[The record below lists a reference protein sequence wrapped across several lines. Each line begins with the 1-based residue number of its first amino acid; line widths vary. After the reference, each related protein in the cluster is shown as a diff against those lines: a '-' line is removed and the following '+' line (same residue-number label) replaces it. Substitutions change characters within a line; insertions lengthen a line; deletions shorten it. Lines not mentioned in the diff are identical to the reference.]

1 MEKLNRQEQKEKT
14 RQGLVN
20 KATHL
25 FARDG
30 IAPTSTAQVAKA
42 LKVSHGT
49 VFLHFPTREDL
60 ILAVVDQFGARLGK
74 ELGSRV
80 SPELSLEEMLKVH
93 LQVLGDFEDF
103 YVRLISESQ
112 SLPKA
117 VRSQVYAMNAS
128 LSYRFFATAEERMKK
143 NELKKLD
150 QISLFRA
157 WMSLLHYH
165 LMNRDLFSEELP
177 ILKHKGEEILRLFF
191 TLIKKETP

>member
-14 RQGLVN
+14 RRGLVS

-25 FARDG
+25 FARNG
-30 IAPTSTAQVAKA
+30 IAPTSTALVAKA

-60 ILAVVDQFGARLGK
+60 ILAVVDQFGERLGK
-74 ELGSRV
+74 ELGSRMQ
-80 SPELSLEEMLKVH
+80 PELSLEEMLRVH
-93 LQVLGDFEDF
+93 LSVLGDFEDF

-112 SLPKA
+112 SLPVA

-128 LSYRFFATAEERMKK
+128 LSYRFFAAAEARIKK
-143 NELKKLD
+143 GELKKLD
-150 QISLFRA
+150 QVSLFRT

-165 LMNRDLFSEELP
+165 LMNRDLFSDEFP
-177 ILKHKGEEILRLFF
+177 ILKHKSEEILRLFF